1 MKKKNKKSIT
11 GYVLLAVILVIV
23 VIGVS
28 YAAYRFLGKGE
39 KTNTIT
45 LGSLELTLREGN
57 MINLENTYPVTD
69 EEGLAM
75 TGYDFTLTNTG
86 TASVNYKIYLDN
98 VEITS
103 SETRLDDKYLKY
115 SLDIDSAKGTAK
127 YLTTLGPDGERL
139 LDQGT
144 LKNSEKKDYVLR
156 IWPTVEVDGDFGG
169 QVWKGKLRITGD
181 QLT

>member
-1 MKKKNKKSIT
+1 MIELKNCMKKYKKGKVGIENVNICLPKNGFIGIYGKSGSGKSTLINC
-11 GYVLLAVILVIV
+11 
-23 VIGVS
+23 
-28 YAAYRFLGKGE
+28 LGGLDKFTSGE
-39 KTNTIT
+39 
-45 LGSLELTLREGN
+45 
-57 MINLENTYPVTD
+57 
-69 EEGLAM
+69 
-75 TGYDFTLTNTG
+75 
-86 TASVNYKIYLDN
+86 IYLDN